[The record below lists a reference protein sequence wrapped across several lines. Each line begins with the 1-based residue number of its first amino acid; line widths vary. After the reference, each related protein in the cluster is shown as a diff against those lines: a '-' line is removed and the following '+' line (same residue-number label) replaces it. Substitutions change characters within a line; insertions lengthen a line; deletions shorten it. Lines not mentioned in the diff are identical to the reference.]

1 MRSVLLA
8 VLVLMPTVCE
18 AQIFRNAPWNRGV
31 QRSSGCP
38 GGICPTGTPTRA
50 ATVSRA
56 SAGHWSYP
64 GTIDSHLQS
73 THGVSTAG
81 MTREQMLNTHDAL
94 HEGRSIQRPVQSAPA
109 VIRVTPQPV
118 YQPIRPTLAPPI
130 RSQSIIEPQS
140 SAPTFGLGEPS
151 QDDLTDLNIPP
162 YILAQIA
169 EPEAV
174 KPQQVSGKEGFR
186 INLSKAIV
194 EQRKA
199 GKITTRDAVRLRV
212 AMLSPA
218 FQDRAMD
225 LAVAQVAFSGDV
237 ADAVPVDD
245 EGVVQVDGIN
255 WAGLAKFL
263 EALVPLLLTLLKA
276 FGM

>member
-1 MRSVLLA
+1 
-8 VLVLMPTVCE
+8 
-18 AQIFRNAPWNRGV
+18 
-31 QRSSGCP
+31 
-38 GGICPTGTPTRA
+38 
-50 ATVSRA
+50 
-56 SAGHWSYP
+56 
-64 GTIDSHLQS
+64 
-73 THGVSTAG
+73 
-81 MTREQMLNTHDAL
+81 MTREQMLNMHDAL
-94 HEGRSIQRPVQSAPA
+94 HEGRAAPVIQSP
-109 VIRVTPQPV
+109 VIRVQPTV
-118 YQPIRPTLAPPI
+118 QPTLAPPM
-130 RSQSIIEPQS
+130 RSQSIVEPRS
-140 SAPTFGLGEPS
+140 SDVLFGLGEPS
-151 QDDLTDLNIPP
+151 EDDLTDLNIPKH
-162 YILAQIA
+162 ILAQIA

-174 KPQQVSGKEGFR
+174 KPQQTTGKDGFR
-186 INLSKAIV
+186 SNLSRAIV

-237 ADAVPVDD
+237 ADAVPIDD
-245 EGVVQVDGIN
+245 EGVVQVEGIN

>member
-1 MRSVLLA
+1 
-8 VLVLMPTVCE
+8 
-18 AQIFRNAPWNRGV
+18 
-31 QRSSGCP
+31 
-38 GGICPTGTPTRA
+38 
-50 ATVSRA
+50 
-56 SAGHWSYP
+56 
-64 GTIDSHLQS
+64 
-73 THGVSTAG
+73 
-81 MTREQMLNTHDAL
+81 MTREQMLNMHDAL
-94 HEGRSIQRPVQSAPA
+94 HEGRSIQQVAPVMQSQP
-109 VIRVTPQPV
+109 VYRVTPQPV
-118 YQPIRPTLAPPI
+118 VQPSRPTLAPPM
-130 RSQSIIEPQS
+130 RSQSIVEPRS
-140 SAPTFGLGEPS
+140 SSPTFGLGEPN

-174 KPQQVSGKEGFR
+174 KPQQTSGKEGFR
-186 INLSKAIV
+186 SNLSKAIV

-212 AMLSPA
+212 ALLSPA

-237 ADAVPVDD
+237 ADAVPMSD
-245 EGVVQVDGIN
+245 EGVVQVEGIN
-255 WAGLAKFL
+255 WAGLDKFL